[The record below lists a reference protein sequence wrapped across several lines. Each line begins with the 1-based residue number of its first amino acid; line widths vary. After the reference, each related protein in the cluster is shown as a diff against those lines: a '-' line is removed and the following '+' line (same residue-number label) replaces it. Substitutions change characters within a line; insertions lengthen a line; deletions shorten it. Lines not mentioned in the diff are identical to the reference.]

1 VGTSF
6 THFNE
11 IITGGVIT
19 GGVNLS
25 GRDNY
30 VEIILSYT
38 AI

>member
-11 IITGGVIT
+11 IITGGD
-19 GGVNLS
+19 NLS

-30 VEIILSYT
+30 VEIILRCT